1 MTRCLLRGFD
11 SNDRTGDGQ
20 VSCELRELPGRRTL
34 PLSNPF
40 QRQTTQCTDL
50 TGASMKTYPSCDIVG
65 RTNRTMAL
73 NGTHD
78 RSGAGGNIWR
88 KDSAPPFRGADD
100 VSGLI
105 HDAQAG
111 GFRFAAKAHYERKL
125 DDRTRSADAARE
137 LVGNTAK
144 SGLDPAASLIRME
157 EMGVKAATLDPSI
170 RAHFLLGSCRNPPS
184 LPSMLLW
191 VLASCWLRH
200 CSLTAHVRPQ
210 PPGCL

>member
-1 MTRCLLRGFD
+1 
-11 SNDRTGDGQ
+11 
-20 VSCELRELPGRRTL
+20 
-34 PLSNPF
+34 
-40 QRQTTQCTDL
+40 
-50 TGASMKTYPSCDIVG
+50 
-65 RTNRTMAL
+65 MAL
-73 NGTHD
+73 NGTQD

-125 DDRTRSADAARE
+125 DDCNLSADAARE

-170 RAHFLLGSCRNPPS
+170 RAHFLLGSCSTPPS

-191 VLASCWLRH
+191 VLASSWLRH